1 MEEERVHTA
10 LHSSAGQM
18 QSTSATDSQLSSPA
32 MLLTRGNSVASPGTG
47 KTVPRIKKKIAPK
60 VVSTRPKRM
69 PRSAAAGTGKLA
81 Y

>member
-18 QSTSATDSQLSSPA
+18 QSSATDSQLSSPA

-60 VVSTRPKRM
+60 VVSTRPKRT
-69 PRSAAAGTGKLA
+69 PRSAATGTGKLA